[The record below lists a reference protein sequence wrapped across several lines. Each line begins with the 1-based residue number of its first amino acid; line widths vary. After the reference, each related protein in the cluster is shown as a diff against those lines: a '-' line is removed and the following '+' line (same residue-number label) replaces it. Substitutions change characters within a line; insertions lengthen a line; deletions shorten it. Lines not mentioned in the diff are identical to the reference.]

1 MGKTPPCAD
10 AVIAAGITRVVSA
23 IEDPTPEVSGQ
34 GHARL
39 RAAGVSVEVGLC
51 AAEAAHHHAG
61 HFRRVRDRRPHIIL
75 KLALSSDGKI
85 AAAGG
90 VPVAITGE
98 AARARAHL
106 LRAQCS
112 AILVGIGTVLADD
125 PLLTCRL
132 PGMEKR
138 SPLRVVLD
146 HALRIPESSR
156 LVQSARETPLWVM
169 TSEVA
174 EASRAM
180 KLGAAGV
187 RVIRVPLAAG
197 ATGLDLVA
205 VLRAL
210 SESGVTRLVVE
221 GGARVASSFVTAAL
235 VDEAWLLR
243 GPDPIGDDGV
253 AALGTLPLTAI
264 TGSPRFRM
272 RAGETLDQD
281 ALAIY
286 ERVQNMNRSS

>member
-1 MGKTPPCAD
+1 
-10 AVIAAGITRVVSA
+10 
-23 IEDPTPEVSGQ
+23 
-34 GHARL
+34 
-39 RAAGVSVEVGLC
+39 
-51 AAEAAHHHAG
+51 
-61 HFRRVRDRRPHIIL
+61 
-75 KLALSSDGKI
+75 
-85 AAAGG
+85 
-90 VPVAITGE
+90 
-98 AARARAHL
+98 
-106 LRAQCS
+106 
-112 AILVGIGTVLADD
+112 
-125 PLLTCRL
+125 
-132 PGMEKR
+132 
-138 SPLRVVLD
+138 
-146 HALRIPESSR
+146 
-156 LVQSARETPLWVM
+156 M

-187 RVIRVPLAAG
+187 RVMRVPVATG

-253 AALGTLPLTAI
+253 SALGALPLTAI

-272 RAGETLDQD
+272 RASETLDQD

-286 ERVQNMNRSS
+286 ERVQSMNRSS